1 MERLRKEGNRG
12 SGNVWEKRWGK
23 QSYLAM
29 SSEDIR
35 EAHTILAYC
44 FTDSLCSRVEERKR
58 HEEKY
63 RAANEKFQE
72 SRTILLDWIA
82 DNDRFKKQ
90 AKQDFVDTDDSLK
103 LDNKLHNQELDLR
116 EP

>member
-1 MERLRKEGNRG
+1 
-12 SGNVWEKRWGK
+12 
-23 QSYLAM
+23 M

-44 FTDSLCSRVEERKR
+44 FTDSLCLRLEERKR
-58 HEEKY
+58 YEEKY
-63 RAANEKFQE
+63 RAANEKYQE

-90 AKQDFVDTDDSLK
+90 AKQYFVDTDNSLK
-103 LDNKLHNQELDLR
+103 LDIKAHNQELDLR